1 MMPNSV
7 LTLRAGKRALERIRS
22 SGFNAADVEIVPGAA
37 GGPKGLGI
45 AGLDRA
51 IFGDW
56 LPAAPGVRHLIGSSI
71 GAWRFAAACRADSAA
86 GLADFARAHTAPSYP
101 PRPARRLVSE
111 AARTM
116 LGELFSRRADQ
127 KLGPSHPC

>member
-22 SGFNAADVEIVPGAA
+22 SGFNAADVEIIPGAA

-51 IFGDW
+51 IFGEW

-71 GAWRFAAACRADSAA
+71 RAWR
-86 GLADFARAHTAPSYP
+86 LA
-101 PRPARRLVSE
+101 PASRQDPANALHE
-111 AARTM
+111 
-116 LGELFSRRADQ
+116 FSRAYTQPRYPRRPRARFV
-127 KLGPSHPC
+127 